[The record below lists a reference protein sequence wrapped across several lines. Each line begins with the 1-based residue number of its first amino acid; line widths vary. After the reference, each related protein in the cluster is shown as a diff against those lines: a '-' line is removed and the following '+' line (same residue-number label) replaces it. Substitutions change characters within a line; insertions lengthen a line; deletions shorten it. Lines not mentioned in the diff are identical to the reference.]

1 MPCRRLSASDR
12 AGGCRRHVAASG
24 ARVPARV
31 RRTSVADAA
40 LRAQA
45 ALGVDSLLSA
55 TDLMAVLSNRE
66 ALRSLIGAGLAS
78 NTLLPDDI
86 KAQLANPAV
95 QAVLTAA
102 VNSADPAKFIMDALS
117 SAGVDVSELLGA
129 AGVRMPAVPAP
140 APGPAHD
147 LQEVRPFALQPP
159 PPRKSGAAAVQATAA
174 CVIAAVAA
182 VLLI

>member
-1 MPCRRLSASDR
+1 M
-12 AGGCRRHVAASG
+12 
-24 ARVPARV
+24 
-31 RRTSVADAA
+31 A
-40 LRAQA
+40 L
-45 ALGVDSLLSA
+45 
-55 TDLMAVLSNRE
+55 LSNRA

-86 KAQLANPAV
+86 KTQLANPAV

-117 SAGVDVSELLGA
+117 SAGVDVSELLGVRTPA
-129 AGVRMPAVPAP
+129 APAP

-147 LQEVRPFALQPP
+147 LREVQPFALQPP

-174 CVIAAVAA
+174 CMAAAMAA
-182 VLLI
+182 LLLI

>member
-1 MPCRRLSASDR
+1 MHLLTCAPSL
-12 AGGCRRHVAASG
+12 
-24 ARVPARV
+24 
-31 RRTSVADAA
+31 
-40 LRAQA
+40 AQA

-66 ALRSLIGAGLAS
+66 ALKSLIGAGLAS

-117 SAGVDVSELLGA
+117 SAGVDVSELLGV
-129 AGVRMPAVPAP
+129 AGVRMPAAPAP

-147 LQEVRPFALQPP
+147 LHEVQPFGLQSP
-159 PPRKSGAAAVQATAA
+159 PPRKSGAAALRATVACLAA
-174 CVIAAVAA
+174 SVAA
-182 VLLI
+182 LLLI

>member
-1 MPCRRLSASDR
+1 MHELTA
-12 AGGCRRHVAASG
+12 HHY
-24 ARVPARV
+24 
-31 RRTSVADAA
+31 
-40 LRAQA
+40 LQA
-45 ALGVDSLLSA
+45 AIGVDSLLSA

-66 ALRSLIGAGLAS
+66 ALKSLIGAGLAS

-117 SAGVDVSELLGA
+117 SAGVDVSELLGV
-129 AGVRMPAVPAP
+129 AGVRMPAAPAP

-147 LQEVRPFALQPP
+147 LHEVQPFGLQSP
-159 PPRKSGAAAVQATAA
+159 PPRKSGAAALRATVACLAA
-174 CVIAAVAA
+174 SVAA
-182 VLLI
+182 LLLI